1 MRLCVIGAGYV
12 GLVTA
17 ACFAEM
23 GNQVRCVE
31 RDRER
36 VARLRRGEMPIY
48 EPGLESIL
56 RDQLDAARLT
66 FTASLAEGLA
76 DAEVVFI
83 AVGTP
88 CGEDG
93 SADLS
98 HVMAVAEQL
107 GAQLR
112 QACIVVNKSTVP
124 VGTAERVEEIIRLG
138 LARRRKRF
146 RVAVASNPEF
156 LKEGSAVDDF
166 RRPDRVIIGSAEAQA
181 GETLR
186 QLYAPFLR
194 NHERVL
200 LMGRR
205 EAEFSKYAANAF
217 LATKISF
224 MNEMAGLC
232 ALTGVDIEDVRRG
245 MGSDKRI
252 GTHFIYAG
260 CGYGGSC
267 FPKDVRA
274 LIRSAE
280 QQGFDSQIL
289 RAVEARNA
297 RQKELLFETLG
308 ELFQGRW
315 QGRTVALWGLAFKP
329 GTDDLREAPSLV
341 LLEALLRHGV
351 RVRAHDPVA
360 NAGVAA
366 RYPDALACAQL
377 TLHDSPYAAV
387 EGAVEEA
394 LEAGLSEIGIV
405 TGRGKR
411 SLEDHFDIS
420 YELEHQI
427 RNTDKEKYLV
437 GIRRLIDEC
446 TFAYTRQVEMKGL
459 GHAILTGRPLIGD
472 EPFAVV
478 LADDLC
484 LNLEG
489 DSVLKQMVKLY
500 NQFRC
505 SIVAIQEVPPEET
518 NKYGVIA
525 GEMIRDDI
533 FRVNTMVEKPKPEE
547 APSNLAII
555 GRYILTPD
563 IFDLIEQTEPGKGG
577 EIQITDALMKQ
588 AQDGCVLAYKF
599 KGKRFD
605 CGSAEGYI
613 EATNFCYE
621 NLYKTGKAH

>member
-107 GAQLR
+107 GATAPGLHRGQQVDR
-112 QACIVVNKSTVP
+112 AGGHRRTGRRDHPPGPGAPAQALPGGGGEQSGVP
-124 VGTAERVEEIIRLG
+124 QGRLG
-138 LARRRKRF
+138 GGRLQAPRPGHHRQRR
-146 RVAVASNPEF
+146 
-156 LKEGSAVDDF
+156 G
-166 RRPDRVIIGSAEAQA
+166 A
-181 GETLR
+181 GRETLR

-267 FPKDVRA
+267 FPRT
-274 LIRSAE
+274 SA
-280 QQGFDSQIL
+280 
-289 RAVEARNA
+289 R
-297 RQKELLFETLG
+297 
-308 ELFQGRW
+308 
-315 QGRTVALWGLAFKP
+315 
-329 GTDDLREAPSLV
+329 
-341 LLEALLRHGV
+341 
-351 RVRAHDPVA
+351 
-360 NAGVAA
+360 
-366 RYPDALACAQL
+366 
-377 TLHDSPYAAV
+377 
-387 EGAVEEA
+387 
-394 LEAGLSEIGIV
+394 
-405 TGRGKR
+405 
-411 SLEDHFDIS
+411 
-420 YELEHQI
+420 
-427 RNTDKEKYLV
+427 
-437 GIRRLIDEC
+437 
-446 TFAYTRQVEMKGL
+446 
-459 GHAILTGRPLIGD
+459 
-472 EPFAVV
+472 
-478 LADDLC
+478 
-484 LNLEG
+484 
-489 DSVLKQMVKLY
+489 
-500 NQFRC
+500 
-505 SIVAIQEVPPEET
+505 
-518 NKYGVIA
+518 
-525 GEMIRDDI
+525 
-533 FRVNTMVEKPKPEE
+533 
-547 APSNLAII
+547 
-555 GRYILTPD
+555 
-563 IFDLIEQTEPGKGG
+563 
-577 EIQITDALMKQ
+577 
-588 AQDGCVLAYKF
+588 
-599 KGKRFD
+599 
-605 CGSAEGYI
+605 
-613 EATNFCYE
+613 
-621 NLYKTGKAH
+621 